1 MNKGSFSFLLHS
13 FSIFPLCILALL
25 IGCDDKTKD
34 IAIVSRS
41 LRMERATN
49 TGVPDEFS
57 SYAPAAAGYT
67 VWVEGKVK
75 NSGTVDAI
83 NVILSFKCVEGV
95 NARLLSAEVKQV
107 PAGKTVDFKT
117 RLFQSKLSMTLSPEE
132 PEISFSK

>member
-1 MNKGSFSFLLHS
+1 MNTRNLPYLLQALMT
-13 FSIFPLCILALL
+13 PLFILTLQV
-25 IGCDDKTKD
+25 GCNDQTKD

-41 LRMERATN
+41 LKMERSTN

-75 NSGTVDAI
+75 NSGAADA
-83 NVILSFKCVEGV
+83 NNLILSFKCVEGA
-95 NARLLSAEVKQV
+95 NTRILTAELKQL

-117 RLFQSKLSMTLSPEE
+117 RLFQSKLSMTLGPEE
-132 PEISFSK
+132 PEISLSK